1 MDFKIHMIPISLKLI
16 SSHKTGGGCYA
27 AHFNRNG
34 KLLMGC
40 HDGIRIYSDDYDM
53 AEPTIEGNHITSIAS
68 NGDNFISLSIKRTS
82 DW

>member
-1 MDFKIHMIPISLKLI
+1 MDLEIHVIPISLKLI
-16 SSHKTGGGCYA
+16 SSHETGGGCYA

-40 HDGIRIYSDDYDM
+40 HDGIHIYSGDYDM
-53 AEPTIEGNHITSIAS
+53 AERTLEGNHVTSIAI
-68 NGDNFISLSIKRTS
+68 NGVNILSLSIKRTS